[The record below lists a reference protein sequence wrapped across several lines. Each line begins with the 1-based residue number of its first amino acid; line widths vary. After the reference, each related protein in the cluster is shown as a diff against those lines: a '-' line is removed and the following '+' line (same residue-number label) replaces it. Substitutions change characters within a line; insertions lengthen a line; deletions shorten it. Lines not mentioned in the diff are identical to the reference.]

1 MPTLPQL
8 PIFPRWGRPGQVVR
22 PLCAM
27 LIVLVTVFSHAIARG
42 ADVSVS
48 MTCPPVFAHYSSPA
62 GTEED
67 AVSFQANA
75 GETEYPAGKALF
87 TNNTSCR
94 TDSESV
100 PVEEPA
106 AEGVPPGA
114 AIAGKRAP
122 DWGGILRDTGVL
134 FAAQV
139 GTIGVIYVMPENA
152 SGWSEEDK
160 RDVFPEIEDDKW
172 YLNYLVHPYWGAT
185 YYIRGRERG
194 LGKAQSVV
202 YSALLSAMYEFGV
215 ECLFENPS
223 IQDLLVTPVA
233 GSLVGAF
240 LFEPWR
246 ESIKSKQQLRW
257 YDHAVLVLTDPIG
270 VLSLGFEKLFGI
282 QSTIM
287 VDYSAPHRQN
297 RSAGATDGGRV
308 DVSFKFPLN

>member
-1 MPTLPQL
+1 
-8 PIFPRWGRPGQVVR
+8 
-22 PLCAM
+22 
-27 LIVLVTVFSHAIARG
+27 
-42 ADVSVS
+42 
-48 MTCPPVFAHYSSPA
+48 MTPPPVFAHYSSPT

-75 GETEYPAGKALF
+75 GETEHPAGKALF
-87 TNNTSCR
+87 TNNTSCH
-94 TDSESV
+94 TDSEAL
-100 PVEEPA
+100 PATEPA
-106 AEGVPPGA
+106 AGGVPPGA
-114 AIAGKRAP
+114 AIAGKRTT
-122 DWGGILRDTGVL
+122 DWGGIWRDTAVL

-139 GTIGVIYVMPENA
+139 GTIGVLYVMPENA

-160 RDVFPEIEDDKW
+160 RDVFKNYWKNFVNPEFDDDKF

-194 LGKAQSVV
+194 LNKVPSLV

-246 ESIKSKQQLRW
+246 ESIKRKQQLRW

-297 RSAGATDGGRV
+297 RSAGATDDGRV